1 MNGDRDDDPQE
12 RPWHERTSTVVG
24 ASVAGLAVIGILF
37 LLVSYIGQDDAPD
50 QAPQYFIDEPS
61 GSTSR
66 VSSSSATTTTETV
79 TSTSPPVTTDINPG
93 DETTTSSSDT
103 STTELPTTDAPA
115 TRPTRTTDDGPSTS
129 RSRPRLNETRTLYP
143 RP

>member
-1 MNGDRDDDPQE
+1 VNGDRDDDPQE

-103 STTELPTTDAPA
+103 TTSTYPPTTRR
-115 TRPTRTTDDGPSTS
+115 TSTTDDGASTS

>member
-1 MNGDRDDDPQE
+1 VTGDRDDDPQE

-37 LLVSYIGQDDAPD
+37 LLVSYVARDDAPD
-50 QAPQYFIDEPS
+50 QAPQYFIDEPT
-61 GSTSR
+61 GSSR
-66 VSSSSATTTTETV
+66 ISSSSATTTTETV

-93 DETTTSSSDT
+93 DQTTTSSPDT
-103 STTELPTTDAPA
+103 STTESPTTDAPA
-115 TRPTRTTDDGPSTS
+115 TRPTRTTYDGPSTS

>member
-1 MNGDRDDDPQE
+1 VTGDRDDDPDG

-37 LLVSYIGQDDAPD
+37 LLISYIARDVNAPD
-50 QAPQYFIDEPS
+50 QAPQYYLDEPS
-61 GSTSR
+61 GSSR
-66 VSSSSATTTTETV
+66 VTSSSSSTTTTTETV

-103 STTELPTTDAPA
+103 TSTIPPTTRR
-115 TRPTRTTDDGPSTS
+115 TTTTDDGGASTS

>member
-1 MNGDRDDDPQE
+1 VNGDRDDDPQE

-103 STTELPTTDAPA
+103 TTSTYPPTT
-115 TRPTRTTDDGPSTS
+115 RRTRTTDDGASTS

>member
-1 MNGDRDDDPQE
+1 VTGDRDDDPDG

-37 LLVSYIGQDDAPD
+37 LLISYIARDVNAPD
-50 QAPQYFIDEPS
+50 QAPQYYLDEPS
-61 GSTSR
+61 ASSRTSST
-66 VSSSSATTTTETV
+66 SATTTTETV
-79 TSTSPPVTTDINPG
+79 TSTSPPVTTDING

-103 STTELPTTDAPA
+103 TTTIPPTTRR
-115 TRPTRTTDDGPSTS
+115 TTTTDDGGASTS

>member
-1 MNGDRDDDPQE
+1 VTGDRDDDDG

-37 LLVSYIGQDDAPD
+37 LLISYVAGEFNEPD
-50 QAPQYFIDEPS
+50 QAPPYYLDP
-61 GSTSR
+61 GT
-66 VSSSSATTTTETV
+66 SSSSRTSSSTTTTTTETV
-79 TSTSPPVTTDINPG
+79 SSTSPPVTTDINPSDG
-93 DETTTSSSDT
+93 STTSGTDTSGSET
-103 STTELPTTDAPA
+103 STTDTT
-115 TRPTRTTDDGPSTS
+115 TRTTRETDDEPSVT

>member
-1 MNGDRDDDPQE
+1 VTGDRDDDPDG

-37 LLVSYIGQDDAPD
+37 LLISYIARDVNAPD
-50 QAPQYFIDEPS
+50 QAPQYYLDEPS
-61 GSTSR
+61 GSSR
-66 VSSSSATTTTETV
+66 VTSSSSTTTTTETV

-103 STTELPTTDAPA
+103 TSTIPPTTRR
-115 TRPTRTTDDGPSTS
+115 TTTTDDGGASTS